1 MNAPP
6 VHVRLA
12 TASELPR
19 LQHIEADAASRF
31 PAQALSPSAAGGL
44 SLGELAACLQSELL
58 WVADLPGIGAVGF
71 IAARS
76 EGPALHIVEMDV
88 LTRHGQRGIGALL
101 VRQAIHAA
109 KERGHRWITLT
120 TFEHLAW
127 NAPFYARHGF
137 LVRDD
142 LTAWPH
148 LARTLQSERHLGLE
162 HRVAMV
168 ADCQDKSRV

>member
-6 VHVRLA
+6 VCVRPA
-12 TASELPR
+12 TADDLPQ

-31 PAQALSPSAAGGL
+31 PAQALGPSAAGGL
-44 SLGELAACLQSELL
+44 SLDELAACLQSQLL
-58 WVADLPGIGAVGF
+58 WVAEQADTGAVGF

-76 EGPALHIVEMDV
+76 EGTALHIVEMDV
-88 LTRHGQRGIGALL
+88 LTSHGQRGIGALL
-101 VRQAIHAA
+101 LHRAFDAA

-137 LVRDD
+137 VVRDD
-142 LTAWPH
+142 LAAWPH
-148 LARTLQSERHLGLE
+148 LARTLQSERHLGLL

-168 ADCQDKSRV
+168 ADCQDTPRA